1 VPIAE
6 MLLLVAVNDKGHVP
20 VGGDAFVDVGL
31 TGALLAEL
39 MVRAGVVR
47 GMQMDINP
55 FWPVFVTYDPPA
67 GAPAGRGNGSKLLPS
82 TVQGPWTFFEAR
94 WARDFVT
101 MSARPAR

>member
-1 VPIAE
+1 

-20 VGGDAFVDVGL
+20 VGSDAFVDVGL

-55 FWPVFVTYDPPA
+55 FWPVFVTYDPQA
-67 GAPAGRGNGSKLLPS
+67 GAPAAPGKAAP
-82 TVQGPWTFFEAR
+82 VP
-94 WARDFVT
+94 
-101 MSARPAR
+101 